1 MACDDLQKDSNLTDS
16 CIFINDG
23 PAAQWWMSPDINLN
37 GFSDV
42 ANTGQNNTVDV
53 TVHRGPDND
62 QCTALAASNNII
74 VEVWVSPGGLN
85 LSPLGAKN
93 IGTKSIP
100 KSQLAAN
107 GQRSLAQAGQIV
119 TWTPTSTNPA
129 DADGPGHRC
138 LISRVYPETDG
149 PPEFDCF
156 HVRGDSHVAQRNIEI
171 RKVAKFRNEGRL
183 FADILTVNP
192 DRELPQRATVRV
204 VQDLRPDRR
213 VLDILRPGLQNTGV
227 FKRITSAR
235 PSRMNLDFP
244 DFPDARRR
252 DYTRPGCW
260 HTLFHG
266 RGYVPRLEADVQL
279 KPGQVTTFNFEADL
293 SNGEIGDAFVFYVT
307 HLRPDNQEIGGL
319 TVVGVIS

>member
-37 GFSDV
+37 GFTDV
-42 ANTGQNNTVDV
+42 AKTGQNNTVDV

-62 QCTALAASNNII
+62 KCTALTAASNIV
-74 VEVWVSPGGLN
+74 VEVWVSAGGLN
-85 LSPLGAKN
+85 LSPLNAKS
-93 IGTKSIP
+93 IGTKIIP
-100 KSQLAAN
+100 KSQLPAN
-107 GQRSLAQAGQIV
+107 GQRSLDQAGQIV
-119 TWTPTSTNPA
+119 NWTTSTNPA
-129 DADGPGHRC
+129 DPDGPGHRC
-138 LISRVYPETDG
+138 LIARVYPEGDG

-156 HVRGDSHVAQRNIEI
+156 HVRGDTHVAQRNISI
-171 RKVAKFRNEGRL
+171 VTVSKFRSEGRMS
-183 FADILTVNP
+183 AQILTVNP

-204 VQDLRPDRR
+204 VTDPRPDRR
-213 VLDILRPGLQNTGV
+213 VMEILRPGLLNTGV
-227 FKRITSAR
+227 FRQVTSAR
-235 PSRMNLDFP
+235 PRRMNLDFP

-252 DYTRPGCW
+252 DYTRPGCLPS
-260 HTLFHG
+260 LFWA
-266 RGYVPRLEADVQL
+266 RSFVPRLEADVQL
-279 KPGQVTTFNFEADL
+279 QPGQVTTFNFEADL